1 MTDNNILIS
10 ILIPSFNEEKTILNV
25 FNRIS
30 KAIDPSINHEVVV
43 INDGLTDNTLEL
55 LEQK

>member
-1 MTDNNILIS
+1 MTDNDILIS
-10 ILIPSFNEEKTILNV
+10 ILIPSFNVEKIILNV
-25 FNRIS
+25 LNRIS
-30 KAIDPSINHEVVV
+30 KTIDPSINHEVVV

>member
-10 ILIPSFNEEKTILNV
+10 ILIPSFNEEKIILNV
-25 FNRIS
+25 LNRIS
-30 KAIDPSINHEVVV
+30 KTIDPSINHEAVV